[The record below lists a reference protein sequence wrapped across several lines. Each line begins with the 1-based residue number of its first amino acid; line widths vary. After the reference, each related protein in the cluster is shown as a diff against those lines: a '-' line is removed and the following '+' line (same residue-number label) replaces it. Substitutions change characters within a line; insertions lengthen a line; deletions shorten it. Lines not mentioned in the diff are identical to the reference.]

1 LNGEIVKKILI
12 KNIAKETMKIKFDIK
27 KLKENEILIKK
38 QLKNDL
44 KQNK

>member
-1 LNGEIVKKILI
+1 
-12 KNIAKETMKIKFDIK
+12 MKIKFDIK

-44 KQNK
+44 KQNKQQIK

>member
-38 QLKNDL
+38 TIK
-44 KQNK
+44 K

>member
-27 KLKENEILIKK
+27 KLENEILIKK